1 MQDHC
6 LDLINPFDQIV
17 IKIVSSLIIWKTNI
31 NLFHEILDDIS
42 ISLNECL
49 NLKMYKIETM
59 MIF

>member
-31 NLFHEILDDIS
+31 NLFHEILDDIHW
-42 ISLNECL
+42 
-49 NLKMYKIETM
+49 
-59 MIF
+59 